1 MISNLGAEQQKGP
14 KLTSAFVLPLSLG
27 VPWARELVS
36 SMVRLRVSMVVHLHA
51 HHSKNLPKV
60 LEAGGVGGNQLKER
74 THLHI
79 RLLITEQLKMQR
91 TGRNARVV
99 EMTV

>member
-1 MISNLGAEQQKGP
+1 M
-14 KLTSAFVLPLSLG
+14 
-27 VPWARELVS
+27 S
-36 SMVRLRVSMVVHLHA
+36 SMIRLRVSRVVHLHA

-60 LEAGGVGGNQLKER
+60 LGGGELEGGGVGGNQLKER

-79 RLLITEQLKMQR
+79 RLLITEQLNMQR